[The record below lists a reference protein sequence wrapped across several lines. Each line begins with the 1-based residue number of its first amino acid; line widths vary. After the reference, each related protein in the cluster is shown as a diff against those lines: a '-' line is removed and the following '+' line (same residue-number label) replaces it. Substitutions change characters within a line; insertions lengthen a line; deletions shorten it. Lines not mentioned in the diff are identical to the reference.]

1 MPVFCLRVLSRIA
14 YYVELSHLR
23 PLLTSS
29 RTSPVIDAL
38 ACFLGCWCLV
48 GILQDALSWDLP
60 DIFLLVRRIEHRS
73 LKSLGHGWL
82 LYFSVLLAS
91 ASMKLESNV
100 CGKLQ
105 AQFGKSQWGR
115 RSPRAWV
122 CPSWP
127 SVLPAHFPSLLALLR
142 APRSFSK
149 EVWALGHVP
158 SSTWNAFP
166 PFSASLIADLEAKTL
181 GSS

>member
-1 MPVFCLRVLSRIA
+1 MPVFCLRILSRIV

-38 ACFLGCWCLV
+38 AYFLGCWCLV
-48 GILQDALSWDLP
+48 GILQDALSWNLP
-60 DIFLLVRRIEHRS
+60 DIFLLVRWIEHRN

-115 RSPRAWV
+115 
-122 CPSWP
+122 
-127 SVLPAHFPSLLALLR
+127 
-142 APRSFSK
+142 
-149 EVWALGHVP
+149 
-158 SSTWNAFP
+158 
-166 PFSASLIADLEAKTL
+166 
-181 GSS
+181 